1 MFLSTASVISP
12 GSPVVIARQ
21 LTKSF
26 EGKRVVDG
34 LRFEIRQGE
43 FVGIL
48 GPNGAGK
55 TTTLR
60 MLVGNTP
67 PGAGE
72 LLVLGFVIP
81 AEGRAMRARIGV
93 VPQQDNLDIDFTVM
107 ENLRIYGGYFGLS
120 EKVLKARIPKLLNLA
135 ALTDKAN
142 ARIGQLSGGMKRRL
156 SIARAL
162 INEPEM
168 LVLDEPT
175 TGLDPQVRHNIWSM
189 LRQLQNEGLTIVLTT
204 HYMEEAERLCG
215 RIILM
220 DGGRILADSSPQ
232 ALIRDHIEPH
242 VLEVHGVNA
251 ESWRCSLALAGGQRC
266 ERIGE
271 SVFLYGDDLEAAV
284 RSLDAWD
291 GVHYVYRRANLED
304 VFLKLTGRDL
314 HDA

>member
-1 MFLSTASVISP
+1 VSP
-12 GSPVVIARQ
+12 SGFPVAIARH

-26 EGKRVVDG
+26 DGKRVVDG
-34 LRFEIRQGE
+34 LSFEIRRGE
-43 FVGIL
+43 CVGIL

-67 PGAGE
+67 PGSGE
-72 LLVLGFVIP
+72 LSVLGFAIP

-120 EKVLKARIPKLLNLA
+120 EKRLRARIPELLDLA
-135 ALTDKAN
+135 ALTDKAQ

-156 SIARAL
+156 SIVRAL

-220 DGGRILADSSPQ
+220 DRGRILADSSPQ

-242 VLEVHGVNA
+242 VLEVHGANA
-251 ESWRCSLALAGGQRC
+251 DSWRRSLALAGGQRC

-271 SVFLYGDDLEAAV
+271 SIFHYGEDLEVLV
-284 RSLDAWD
+284 RSLDVWD
-291 GVHYVYRRANLED
+291 GVRYVYRRANLED

-314 HDA
+314 RDA

>member
-1 MFLSTASVISP
+1 MNSP

-34 LRFEIRQGE
+34 LHFDIRQGE

-72 LLVLGFVIP
+72 LSVLGFVIP

-93 VPQQDNLDIDFTVM
+93 VPQQDNLDIDFTVV

-120 EKVLKARIPKLLNLA
+120 EKALKARIPKLLDLA
-135 ALTDKAN
+135 ALTDKAH

-162 INEPEM
+162 INQPEL

-220 DGGRILADSSPQ
+220 DRGRILADSSPQ

-251 ESWRCSLALAGGQRC
+251 ESWRSSLTLAGGQRC
-266 ERIGE
+266 ECIGE
-271 SVFLYGDDLEAAV
+271 SIFHYGDDLEAMV

>member
-1 MFLSTASVISP
+1 M
-12 GSPVVIARQ
+12 
-21 LTKSF
+21 TKSF
-26 EGKRVVDG
+26 AGKRVVDG
-34 LRFEIRQGE
+34 LCFDIRQGE

-67 PGAGE
+67 PGSGE
-72 LLVLGFVIP
+72 LSVLGFAIP

-120 EKVLKARIPKLLNLA
+120 EKTLKTRIPRLLELA
-135 ALTDKAN
+135 ALTDRAH
-142 ARIGQLSGGMKRRL
+142 ARIAQLSGGMKRRL

-162 INEPEM
+162 INRPEL

-175 TGLDPQVRHNIWSM
+175 TGLDPQVRHNIWNM

-220 DGGRILADSSPQ
+220 DRGRILADSSPQ
-232 ALIRDHIEPH
+232 ALIGEHIEPH
-242 VLEVHGVNA
+242 VLEVHGANA
-251 ESWRCSLALAGGQRC
+251 ESWCRSLALAGGQRC
-266 ERIGE
+266 ERVGE
-271 SVFLYGDDLEAAV
+271 SIFHYGDDLETLV
-284 RSLDAWD
+284 RSLDVWD

-314 HDA
+314 YDA

>member
-1 MFLSTASVISP
+1 MTVSTAPAVA
-12 GSPVVIARQ
+12 ARH
-21 LTKSF
+21 LSKSF

-34 LRFEIRQGE
+34 LSFGVRQGE
-43 FVGIL
+43 CLGIL

-60 MLVGNTP
+60 MLVGATP
-67 PGAGE
+67 PGSGE
-72 LLVLGFVIP
+72 LSVLGFRIP
-81 AEGRAMRARIGV
+81 EQARAMRARIGV
-93 VPQQDNLDIDFTVM
+93 VPQQDNLDIDFTVI
-107 ENLRIYGGYFGLS
+107 ENLRIYGGYFGLT
-120 EKVLKARIPKLLNLA
+120 EAALKARIPRLLELA
-135 ALTDKAN
+135 VLTDKAN

-162 INEPEM
+162 INQPEL

-189 LRQLQNEGLTIVLTT
+189 LRQLQNDGLTIVLTT

-220 DGGRILADSSPQ
+220 DRGRILADSSPQ
-232 ALIRDHIEPH
+232 ALIRESIEPH
-242 VLEVHGVNA
+242 VLEVHGANA
-251 ESWRCSLALAGGQRC
+251 EAWCRSLPAERDERC

-271 SVFLYGDDLEAAV
+271 SIFHYGGDLESLV
-284 RSLDAWD
+284 RSLDAWE

-314 HDA
+314 RDA

>member
-1 MFLSTASVISP
+1 M
-12 GSPVVIARQ
+12 
-21 LTKSF
+21 TKSF
-26 EGKRVVDG
+26 GAKRVVDG
-34 LRFEIRQGE
+34 LCFEIRQGE

-67 PGAGE
+67 PGSGE
-72 LLVLGFVIP
+72 LSVLGFAIP
-81 AEGRAMRARIGV
+81 AEGRTMRARIGV
-93 VPQQDNLDIDFTVM
+93 VPQQDNLDIDFTVV
-107 ENLRIYGGYFGLS
+107 ENLRIYGGYFGLA
-120 EKVLKARIPKLLNLA
+120 ERALKVRIPRLLELA
-135 ALTDKAN
+135 ALTDKAH
-142 ARIGQLSGGMKRRL
+142 ARIGQLSGGMRRRL

-162 INEPEM
+162 INKPEL

-175 TGLDPQVRHNIWSM
+175 TGLDPQVRHNIWNM
-189 LRQLQNEGLTIVLTT
+189 LRQLQNEGLTIILTT

-220 DGGRILADSSPQ
+220 DHGRILADSSPPT
-232 ALIRDHIEPH
+232 LIRDHIEPH
-242 VLEVHGVNA
+242 VLEVHGANA
-251 ESWRCSLALAGGQRC
+251 ENWCYALALADGQRC

-271 SVFLYGDDLEAAV
+271 SVFVYGDDLEALV
-284 RSLDAWD
+284 RSLDTWE

-314 HDA
+314 HDV

>member
-1 MFLSTASVISP
+1 VNSL

-26 EGKRVVDG
+26 DGKPVVDG
-34 LRFEIRQGE
+34 LTFDIRQGE

-67 PGAGE
+67 PGSGE
-72 LLVLGFVIP
+72 LSVLGFPVP

-93 VPQQDNLDIDFTVM
+93 VPQQDNLDIDFTVV
-107 ENLRIYGGYFGLS
+107 ENLKIYGGYFGLT
-120 EKVLKARIPKLLNLA
+120 EKTLKMRIPRLLDLA
-135 ALTDKAN
+135 ALADKSH

-162 INEPEM
+162 INWPEL

-220 DGGRILADSSPQ
+220 DRGRILADSSPQ

-242 VLEVHGVNA
+242 VLEVHGANA
-251 ESWRCSLALAGGQRC
+251 ESWRRSLAQTGGQRC
-266 ERIGE
+266 ERVGE
-271 SVFLYGDDLEAAV
+271 SIFHYGDDLETLV

-314 HDA
+314 RDA